1 MEKLCNGKQIPPPN
15 RRASGNEC
23 FYNITLDLGVY
34 YYNCTDGPGCATVHP
49 PSEPYPCNVK
59 LFDPEGCGDDAVAQS
74 YDPQCEDIIPNF
86 QLCGCIGEGKMCF
99 SDGTCTDE
107 PVLKNVRIIEWN
119 VQPKNPLPP
128 ECSSS
133 SSTVSAVVN
142 LDLLSTLLDIPIQDI
157 ENMDYMNLENLKDS
171 KIQETIDK
179 IKKINE

>member
-1 MEKLCNGKQIPPPN
+1 MEQLCNGKPIPAPN
-15 RRASGNEC
+15 RRASAGEC

-34 YYNCTDGPGCATVHP
+34 YNNCTDGPGCAVVHP

-59 LFDPEGCGDDAVAQS
+59 LFYGPGCGDDTVAPS
-74 YDPQCEDIIPNF
+74 YDEQCEDIFPVRE
-86 QLCGCIGEGKMCF
+86 LCGCIGEGKVCY
-99 SDGTCTDE
+99 SDGTCTE
-107 PVLKNVRIIEWN
+107 FPVVKNVKITGWN
-119 VQPKNPLPP
+119 VQRKNPLPAA
-128 ECSSS
+128 CS

-171 KIQETIDK
+171 KIQETIDQ